1 MPMEGAK
8 QVLHMKGSSHI
19 NAAEANENQRNWTK
33 EQYDRRNDQGEKFYD
48 WYRRHLNFELDREGN
63 VHELGYSGKINERFD
78 RRVAE
83 LGAAPLDL
91 RLQEKYLPNRIVK
104 FIISGD
110 TEVMRKMAF
119 GNQDVN
125 FLYESESNSR
135 VKRMKAIEDWAKA
148 VHRYICKK
156 YGAENIV
163 GFDVH
168 LDEHAPH
175 IHCSIIPVGQRLNKE
190 TGEPEP
196 VISFKQHF
204 GHSLAEGSLVY
215 QALHT
220 ELYEQVNKDF
230 GLVRGDSIRGRN
242 VKHRDRTEYNRLLAR
257 KEASLRT
264 MIAHAEQELAAL
276 KVQMSDI
283 ETAIRQGTGN
293 VDKLKE
299 EFADL
304 ERRYKEVKGKRDNR
318 LWELV
323 KIDKERAQRNA
334 ELEKMDDR
342 CKELE
347 AREKDLMKQMA
358 VLAEMPLAS
367 AALRFILPA
376 FKALCLE
383 APEIREHLA
392 DTIFEDIDEDDFEG
406 IMKTAAE
413 VFIAG
418 ILGPQYPVQVSGGG
432 GGSESKMPWK
442 DKDEDIRD
450 YALRCLKYG
459 RRLYKSAK
467 KTQKSGGYHGHR

>member
-1 MPMEGAK
+1 
-8 QVLHMKGSSHI
+8 MKGSSHI

-48 WYRRHLNFELDREGN
+48 WFRRHLNFELDREGN
-63 VHELGYSGKINERFD
+63 VHELGYSGKVNERFD

-119 GNQDVN
+119 GDQDVN

-135 VKRMKAIEDWAKA
+135 VNRMKAIEDWAKA

-156 YGAENIV
+156 YGAENVV

-168 LDEHAPH
+168 LDEHSPH

-190 TGEPEP
+190 TGEQEP

-264 MIAHAEQELAAL
+264 MVANAEQELASL

-304 ERRYKEVKGKRDNR
+304 ERRYKEVKGKRDSR
-318 LWELV
+318 LWELI

-347 AREKDLMKQMA
+347 AREKDLMAQMA
-358 VLAEMPLAS
+358 ALAEMPLAS
-367 AALRFILPA
+367 AALKFILPA

-418 ILGPQYPVQVSGGG
+418 ILGPQYPVQISGGG

-450 YALRCLKYG
+450 YALRCLKFG
-459 RRLYKSAK
+459 RKLYKSAK
-467 KTQKSGGYHGHR
+467 KPQYSGGFRRH

>member
-1 MPMEGAK
+1 
-8 QVLHMKGSSHI
+8 MKGSSHI

-48 WYRRHLNFELDREGN
+48 WFRRHLNFELDREGN

-83 LGAAPLDL
+83 LGAEPLDL

-110 TEVMRKMAF
+110 TEVMRRMAF
-119 GNQDVN
+119 GDQDVN

-135 VKRMKAIEDWAKA
+135 VKRMKAIDDWAKA

-156 YGAENIV
+156 YGAENVV

-168 LDEHAPH
+168 LDEHSPH

-190 TGEPEP
+190 TGELEP

-220 ELYEQVNKDF
+220 ELYEQVNKNF

-264 MIAHAEQELAAL
+264 MVANAEQELASL

-293 VDKLKE
+293 VDKLNEK
-299 EFADL
+299 FADL
-304 ERRYKEVKGKRDNR
+304 ERRYKDLKGMRDDR
-318 LWELV
+318 LGELLR
-323 KIDKERAQRNA
+323 INNERAQRNA

-347 AREKDLMKQMA
+347 AREKDLMKQMSA
-358 VLAEMPLAS
+358 LAEMPLAN
-367 AALRFILPA
+367 AALKFILPA

-383 APEIREHLA
+383 APEIRDHLA
-392 DTIFEDIDEDDFEG
+392 DTIFEDIDQDDFEG

-418 ILGPQYPVQVSGGG
+418 ILGPQYQPQISSGG

-450 YALRCLKYG
+450 YALRCLKSG
-459 RRLYKSAK
+459 RKLYKSAK
-467 KTQKSGGYHGHR
+467 KPQYSGGFRRH

>member
-1 MPMEGAK
+1 MEGPK

-48 WYRRHLNFELDREGN
+48 WYRRNLNFELDREGN
-63 VHELGYSGKINERFD
+63 IHELGYSGKINERFD

-83 LGAAPLDL
+83 LGAEPLDL

-110 TEVMRKMAF
+110 TEVMRRMAF
-119 GNQDVN
+119 GDQDVN

-148 VHRYICKK
+148 VHHYICKK

-168 LDEHAPH
+168 LDEHSPH

-190 TGEPEP
+190 TGEQEP

-230 GLVRGDSIRGRN
+230 GLVRGNCIRGRN

-264 MIAHAEQELAAL
+264 MIAHAEQELASL

-299 EFADL
+299 EFDDL
-304 ERRYKEVKGKRDNR
+304 ERRYKEVKGKRDSR

-347 AREKDLMKQMA
+347 AREKDLMAQMA

-367 AALRFILPA
+367 AALKFILPA

-383 APEIREHLA
+383 APEIRDHLA

-413 VFIAG
+413 VLIAG
-418 ILGPQYPVQVSGGG
+418 ILGPQYPVQISGGG

-450 YALRCLKYG
+450 YALRCLKFG
-459 RRLYKSAK
+459 RKLYKSAK
-467 KTQKSGGYHGHR
+467 KTKKSSGYHGHR

>member
-1 MPMEGAK
+1 MEGAK

-48 WYRRHLNFELDREGN
+48 WFRRHLNFELDREGN

-83 LGAAPLDL
+83 LGAEPLDL

-110 TEVMRKMAF
+110 TEVMRRMAF
-119 GNQDVN
+119 GDQDVN
-125 FLYESESNSR
+125 FLYESESNIR

-156 YGAENIV
+156 YGAENVV

-168 LDEHAPH
+168 LDEHSPH

-190 TGEPEP
+190 TGELEP

-264 MIAHAEQELAAL
+264 MIANAEQELASL

-293 VDKLKE
+293 VDKLNE

-304 ERRYKEVKGKRDNR
+304 ERRYKELKGKRDDR
-318 LWELV
+318 LGELL
-323 KIDKERAQRNA
+323 KINNERAKRNA

-347 AREKDLMKQMA
+347 AREKDLMEQMSA
-358 VLAEMPLAS
+358 LAEMPLAN
-367 AALRFILPA
+367 AALKFILPA

-383 APEIREHLA
+383 APEIRDHLA
-392 DTIFEDIDEDDFEG
+392 DTIFEDIDQDDFEG

-418 ILGPQYPVQVSGGG
+418 ILGPQYQPQISSGG

-450 YALRCLKYG
+450 YALRCLKSG
-459 RRLYKSAK
+459 RKLYKSAK
-467 KTQKSGGYHGHR
+467 KPQYSGGFRRH

>member
-1 MPMEGAK
+1 
-8 QVLHMKGSSHI
+8 MKGSSHI

-48 WYRRHLNFELDREGN
+48 WFRRHLNFELDREGN

-119 GNQDVN
+119 GDQDVN

-135 VKRMKAIEDWAKA
+135 VNRMKAIEDWAKA

-156 YGAENIV
+156 YGAENVV

-168 LDEHAPH
+168 LDEHSPH

-190 TGEPEP
+190 TGEQEP

-264 MIAHAEQELAAL
+264 MVANAEQELASL

-304 ERRYKEVKGKRDNR
+304 ERRYKEVKGKRDSR
-318 LWELV
+318 LWELI

-347 AREKDLMKQMA
+347 AREKDLMAQMA
-358 VLAEMPLAS
+358 ALAEMPLAS
-367 AALRFILPA
+367 AALKFILPA

-418 ILGPQYPVQVSGGG
+418 ILGPQYPVQISGGG

-450 YALRCLKYG
+450 YALRCLKFG
-459 RRLYKSAK
+459 RKLYKSAK
-467 KTQKSGGYHGHR
+467 KPQYSGGFRRH

>member
-1 MPMEGAK
+1 MEGAK

-33 EQYDRRNDQGEKFYD
+33 EQYDRRNDLGEKFYD
-48 WYRRHLNFELDREGN
+48 WFRRHLNFELDREGN

-83 LGAAPLDL
+83 LGAEPLDL

-110 TEVMRKMAF
+110 TEVMRRMAF
-119 GNQDVN
+119 GDQDVN

-156 YGAENIV
+156 YGAENVV

-168 LDEHAPH
+168 LDEHSPH
-175 IHCSIIPVGQRLNKE
+175 IHCSIIPVGQRLNKQ
-190 TGEPEP
+190 TGELEP

-264 MIAHAEQELAAL
+264 MVANAEQELASL

-304 ERRYKEVKGKRDNR
+304 ERRYKEVKGKRDSR

-347 AREKDLMKQMA
+347 AREKDLMEQMSA
-358 VLAEMPLAS
+358 LAEMPLAN
-367 AALRFILPA
+367 AALKFILPA

-383 APEIREHLA
+383 APEIRDHLT
-392 DTIFEDIDEDDFEG
+392 DTIFEDIDQDDFEG

-418 ILGPQYPVQVSGGG
+418 ILGPQYQPQISSGG
-432 GGSESKMPWK
+432 GGSESKLPWK

-450 YALRCLKYG
+450 YALRCLKSG
-459 RRLYKSAK
+459 RKLYKSAK
-467 KTQKSGGYHGHR
+467 KPQYSGGFRRH

>member
-1 MPMEGAK
+1 
-8 QVLHMKGSSHI
+8 MKGSSHI

-48 WYRRHLNFELDREGN
+48 WYRRHLNFEIDREGN
-63 VHELGYSGKINERFD
+63 IHPLGYSGKINVRFD
-78 RRVAE
+78 RRVNE
-83 LGAAPLDL
+83 LGAEPLDL

-135 VKRMKAIEDWAKA
+135 VKRMKAIEKWAKA
-148 VHRYICKK
+148 VHRYICEK
-156 YGAENIV
+156 YGGENVV

-168 LDEHAPH
+168 LDEHSPH

-190 TGEPEP
+190 TGELEP

-220 ELYEQVNKDF
+220 ELYEKVNKDF

-242 VKHRDRTEYNRLLAR
+242 VKHRDRTEYNRHLAR

-264 MIAHAEQELAAL
+264 MIANAEQELASL

-283 ETAIRQGTGN
+283 ETAIRQDTGN
-293 VDKLKE
+293 INDLHEQFK
-299 EFADL
+299 DL
-304 ERRYKEVKGKRDNR
+304 ERRYKELKAKRDAR
-318 LWELV
+318 LGELL
-323 KIDKERAQRNA
+323 KINNERAQRNA
-334 ELEKMDDR
+334 ELEKIDSR
-342 CKELE
+342 CNELE
-347 AREKDLMKQMA
+347 AREKELVEQMSA
-358 VLAEMPLAS
+358 IVEMPLAS
-367 AALRFILPA
+367 AALKFILPA
-376 FKALCLE
+376 FQALCLE
-383 APEIREHLA
+383 APETREHLA
-392 DTIFEDIDEDDFEG
+392 GTIFEDIENDEFPE
-406 IMKTAAE
+406 IMKMAAQ

-418 ILGPQYPVQVSGGG
+418 ILGPEHPVQISGGG
-432 GGSESKMPWK
+432 GGSESKMPWR
-442 DKDEDIRD
+442 DKDEDLRD
-450 YALRCLKYG
+450 YALRCLKFV
-459 RRLYKSAK
+459 RKLYKSSK
-467 KTQKSGGYHGHR
+467 GTKRSGGYGRH

>member
-1 MPMEGAK
+1 MEGPK

-48 WYRRHLNFELDREGN
+48 WYRRHLNFEIDRDGN

-168 LDEHAPH
+168 LDEHSPH
-175 IHCSIIPVGQRLNKE
+175 IHCSIIPIGQRLNKE
-190 TGEPEP
+190 TGELEP

-264 MIAHAEQELAAL
+264 MIANAEQELASL

-323 KIDKERAQRNA
+323 KIDKVRAQRNA

-432 GGSESKMPWK
+432 GGSESKLPWK
-442 DKDEDIRD
+442 DKDEDLRD

-459 RRLYKSAK
+459 RKLYKSAK
-467 KTQKSGGYHGHR
+467 KTKKSSGYHGHR

>member
-1 MPMEGAK
+1 MEGPK

-83 LGAAPLDL
+83 LGAAHLDL

-110 TEVMRKMAF
+110 TEVMRRMAF

-168 LDEHAPH
+168 LDEHSPH
-175 IHCSIIPVGQRLNKE
+175 IHCSIIPIGQRLNKE
-190 TGEPEP
+190 TGELEP

-264 MIAHAEQELAAL
+264 MIANAEQELASL

-323 KIDKERAQRNA
+323 KIDKVRAQRNA

-347 AREKDLMKQMA
+347 AREKDLMEQMSA
-358 VLAEMPLAS
+358 LAEMPLAN
-367 AALRFILPA
+367 AALKFILPA

-383 APEIREHLA
+383 APEIRDHLA
-392 DTIFEDIDEDDFEG
+392 DTIFEDIDQDDFEG

-432 GGSESKMPWK
+432 GGSESKLPWK
-442 DKDEDIRD
+442 DKDEDLRD

-459 RRLYKSAK
+459 RKLYKSAK
-467 KTQKSGGYHGHR
+467 KPQYSGGFRRH

>member
-1 MPMEGAK
+1 
-8 QVLHMKGSSHI
+8 MKGSSHI
-19 NAAEANENQRNWTK
+19 NVAEANENQRNWTK

-48 WYRRHLNFELDREGN
+48 WFRRHLNFELDREGN

-83 LGAAPLDL
+83 LGAEPLDL

-110 TEVMRKMAF
+110 TEVMRRMAF
-119 GNQDVN
+119 GDQDVN

-156 YGAENIV
+156 YGAENVV

-168 LDEHAPH
+168 LDEHSPH

-190 TGEPEP
+190 TGELEP

-220 ELYEQVNKDF
+220 ELYEQVNKNF

-264 MIAHAEQELAAL
+264 MVANAEQELASL

-293 VDKLKE
+293 VDKLNEK
-299 EFADL
+299 FADL
-304 ERRYKEVKGKRDNR
+304 ERRYKDLKGMRDDR
-318 LWELV
+318 LGELLR
-323 KIDKERAQRNA
+323 INNERAQRNA

-347 AREKDLMKQMA
+347 AREKDLMKQMSA
-358 VLAEMPLAS
+358 LAEMPLAN
-367 AALRFILPA
+367 AALKFILPA

-383 APEIREHLA
+383 APEIRDHLA
-392 DTIFEDIDEDDFEG
+392 DTIFEDIDQDDFEG

-418 ILGPQYPVQVSGGG
+418 ILGPQYQPQISSGG

-450 YALRCLKYG
+450 YALRCLKSG
-459 RRLYKSAK
+459 RKLYKSAK
-467 KTQKSGGYHGHR
+467 KPQYSGGFRRH

>member
-1 MPMEGAK
+1 MEGPK

-63 VHELGYSGKINERFD
+63 IHELGYSGKINERFD

-110 TEVMRKMAF
+110 TEVMRRMAF
-119 GNQDVN
+119 GDQDVN

-168 LDEHAPH
+168 LDEHSPH

-190 TGEPEP
+190 TGELEP

-264 MIAHAEQELAAL
+264 MIANAEQELASL

-293 VDKLKE
+293 VDKLNE

-304 ERRYKEVKGKRDNR
+304 ERRYKELKGKRDDR
-318 LWELV
+318 LGELL
-323 KIDKERAQRNA
+323 KINIERAQRNA

-347 AREKDLMKQMA
+347 AREKDLMEQMSA
-358 VLAEMPLAS
+358 LAEMPLAN
-367 AALRFILPA
+367 AALKFILPA
-376 FKALCLE
+376 FKSLCLE
-383 APEIREHLA
+383 APEIRDHLA

-418 ILGPQYPVQVSGGG
+418 ILGPQYPVQISGGG

-442 DKDEDIRD
+442 DKNEDIRD
-450 YALRCLKYG
+450 YALRCLKFG
-459 RRLYKSAK
+459 RKLYKSAK
-467 KTQKSGGYHGHR
+467 KPQYSGGFRRH

>member
-1 MPMEGAK
+1 
-8 QVLHMKGSSHI
+8 MKGSSHI

-48 WYRRHLNFELDREGN
+48 WYRRNLNFELDREGN
-63 VHELGYSGKINERFD
+63 IHELGYSGKINERFD
-78 RRVAE
+78 RRVAA
-83 LGAAPLDL
+83 LGAEPLDL

-110 TEVMRKMAF
+110 TEVMRRMAF
-119 GNQDVN
+119 GDQDVN

-168 LDEHAPH
+168 LDEHSPH

-190 TGEPEP
+190 TGEQEP

-264 MIAHAEQELAAL
+264 MIAHAEQELASL

-299 EFADL
+299 EFDDL
-304 ERRYKEVKGKRDNR
+304 ERRYKEVKGKRDSR

-347 AREKDLMKQMA
+347 AREKDLMAQMA

-367 AALRFILPA
+367 AALKFILPA

-383 APEIREHLA
+383 APEIRDHLA

-413 VFIAG
+413 VLIAG
-418 ILGPQYPVQVSGGG
+418 ILGPQYPVQISGGG

-450 YALRCLKYG
+450 YALRCLKFG
-459 RRLYKSAK
+459 RKLYKSAK
-467 KTQKSGGYHGHR
+467 KTKKSSGYHGHR

>member
-1 MPMEGAK
+1 
-8 QVLHMKGSSHI
+8 MKGSSHI

-83 LGAAPLDL
+83 LGAAHLDL

-110 TEVMRKMAF
+110 TEVMRRMAF

-168 LDEHAPH
+168 LDEHSPH
-175 IHCSIIPVGQRLNKE
+175 IHCSIIPIGQRLNKE
-190 TGEPEP
+190 TGELEP

-264 MIAHAEQELAAL
+264 MIANAEQELASL

-323 KIDKERAQRNA
+323 KIDKVRAQRNA

-432 GGSESKMPWK
+432 GGSESKLPWK
-442 DKDEDIRD
+442 DKDEDLRD

-459 RRLYKSAK
+459 RKLYKSAK
-467 KTQKSGGYHGHR
+467 KPQYSGGFRRH

>member
-1 MPMEGAK
+1 MPMEGPK

-110 TEVMRKMAF
+110 TEVMRRMAF
-119 GNQDVN
+119 GDQDVN

-168 LDEHAPH
+168 LDEHSPH

-264 MIAHAEQELAAL
+264 MVANAEQELASL

-304 ERRYKEVKGKRDNR
+304 ERRYKEVKGKRDSR
-318 LWELV
+318 LWELI

-418 ILGPQYPVQVSGGG
+418 ILGPQYPVQISGGG

-450 YALRCLKYG
+450 YALRCLKFG
-459 RRLYKSAK
+459 RKLYKSAK
-467 KTQKSGGYHGHR
+467 KTQRSGGFRRH

>member
-1 MPMEGAK
+1 MEGPK
-8 QVLHMKGSSHI
+8 QVLHMKGCSHI

-48 WYRRHLNFELDREGN
+48 WYRRHLNFEIDREGN
-63 VHELGYSGKINERFD
+63 IHHLGYSGKINERFD
-78 RRVAE
+78 SRCNE
-83 LGAAPLDL
+83 LGAEPLDL

-135 VKRMKAIEDWAKA
+135 VKRMKDIEKWAKS
-148 VHRYICKK
+148 VHSFICKK
-156 YGAENIV
+156 YGAENVV

-168 LDEHAPH
+168 LDEHSPH
-175 IHCSIIPVGQRLNKE
+175 IHCSIIPVGQRLNKK
-190 TGEPEP
+190 TGNEEP

-220 ELYEQVNKDF
+220 ELYKEVNRNF
-230 GLVRGDSIRGRN
+230 GLVRGDSIHGRN
-242 VKHRDRTEYNRLLAR
+242 VKHRDRTEYNRFLAR

-264 MIAHAEQELAAL
+264 MIANAEQELADL

-293 VDKLKE
+293 VDKLKDD
-299 EFADL
+299 FADL
-304 ERRYKEVKGKRDNR
+304 EKRYKELKAKRDER
-318 LWELV
+318 LYELF
-323 KIDKERAQRNA
+323 KIDNERAQRNA
-334 ELEKMDDR
+334 ELEKQESK
-342 CKELE
+342 CNELE
-347 AREKDLMKQMA
+347 AREKDLMDQMTA
-358 VLAEMPLAS
+358 LVQMPLAD
-367 AALRFILPA
+367 AALKFILPA
-376 FKALCLE
+376 FQALCLE

-392 DTIFEDIDEDDFEG
+392 DTIFEDIDQDDFPG

-418 ILGPQYPVQVSGGG
+418 ILGPEYPVQISCGG

-442 DKDEDIRD
+442 DEDEDIRD
-450 YALRCLKYG
+450 YALRCLKFG
-459 RRLYKSAK
+459 RKLYKSSK
-467 KTQKSGGYHGHR
+467 KTQRSGSYHRH

>member
-1 MPMEGAK
+1 
-8 QVLHMKGSSHI
+8 
-19 NAAEANENQRNWTK
+19 
-33 EQYDRRNDQGEKFYD
+33 
-48 WYRRHLNFELDREGN
+48 
-63 VHELGYSGKINERFD
+63 
-78 RRVAE
+78 
-83 LGAAPLDL
+83 
-91 RLQEKYLPNRIVK
+91 
-104 FIISGD
+104 
-110 TEVMRKMAF
+110 MAF
-119 GNQDVN
+119 GDQDVN

-156 YGAENIV
+156 YGAENVV

-168 LDEHAPH
+168 LDEHSPH

-190 TGEPEP
+190 TGELEP

-264 MIAHAEQELAAL
+264 MIAHAEQELASL

-304 ERRYKEVKGKRDNR
+304 ERRYKEVKGKRDSR

-347 AREKDLMKQMA
+347 AREKDLMAQMA
-358 VLAEMPLAS
+358 ALAEMPLAS
-367 AALRFILPA
+367 AALKFILPA

-418 ILGPQYPVQVSGGG
+418 ILGPQYPVQISGGG

-442 DKDEDIRD
+442 DKDEDVRD
-450 YALRCLKYG
+450 YALRCLKFG
-459 RRLYKSAK
+459 RKLYKSAK
-467 KTQKSGGYHGHR
+467 KPQYSGGFRRH

>member
-1 MPMEGAK
+1 
-8 QVLHMKGSSHI
+8 
-19 NAAEANENQRNWTK
+19 
-33 EQYDRRNDQGEKFYD
+33 
-48 WYRRHLNFELDREGN
+48 
-63 VHELGYSGKINERFD
+63 
-78 RRVAE
+78 
-83 LGAAPLDL
+83 
-91 RLQEKYLPNRIVK
+91 
-104 FIISGD
+104 
-110 TEVMRKMAF
+110 MAF

-168 LDEHAPH
+168 LDEHSPH

-190 TGEPEP
+190 TGELES

-264 MIAHAEQELAAL
+264 MIANAEQELASL

-304 ERRYKEVKGKRDNR
+304 ERRYKDVKGKRDNR

-323 KIDKERAQRNA
+323 KIDKERAQRNV

-347 AREKDLMKQMA
+347 SREKDLIKQMA
-358 VLAEMPLAS
+358 VLVEMPLAS

-392 DTIFEDIDEDDFEG
+392 DTIFEDIDEDNFEG

-418 ILGPQYPVQVSGGG
+418 ILGPQYPVQISGGG
-432 GGSESKMPWK
+432 GGSESRMPWK
-442 DKDEDIRD
+442 DKDEDLRD
-450 YALRCLKYG
+450 YALRCLKFG
-459 RRLYKSAK
+459 RKLYKSAK
-467 KTQKSGGYHGHR
+467 KTKKSSGYHGHR

>member
-1 MPMEGAK
+1 MEGAK

-48 WYRRHLNFELDREGN
+48 WFRRHLNFELDREGN

-83 LGAAPLDL
+83 LGAEPLDL

-110 TEVMRKMAF
+110 TEIMRRMAF
-119 GNQDVN
+119 GDQDVN

-148 VHRYICKK
+148 VHHYICKK
-156 YGAENIV
+156 YGAENVV

-168 LDEHAPH
+168 LDEHSPH

-190 TGEPEP
+190 TGELEP

-264 MIAHAEQELAAL
+264 MIANAEQELASL

-293 VDKLKE
+293 VDKLNEK
-299 EFADL
+299 FADL

-383 APEIREHLA
+383 TPEIREHLA

-418 ILGPQYPVQVSGGG
+418 ILGPQYPVQISGGG
-432 GGSESKMPWK
+432 GGSESKLPWK

-450 YALRCLKYG
+450 YALRCLKFG
-459 RRLYKSAK
+459 RKLYKSAK
-467 KTQKSGGYHGHR
+467 KTKKSSGYHGHR

>member
-1 MPMEGAK
+1 
-8 QVLHMKGSSHI
+8 MKGSSHI

-110 TEVMRKMAF
+110 TEVMRRMAF

-168 LDEHAPH
+168 LDEHSPH
-175 IHCSIIPVGQRLNKE
+175 IHCSIIPIGQRLNKE
-190 TGEPEP
+190 TGELEP

-264 MIAHAEQELAAL
+264 MIANAEQELASL

-323 KIDKERAQRNA
+323 KIDKVRAQRNA

-383 APEIREHLA
+383 TPEIHEHLA

-418 ILGPQYPVQVSGGG
+418 ILGPQHPVQVSGGG
-432 GGSESKMPWK
+432 GGSESKLPWK
-442 DKDEDIRD
+442 DKDEDLRD
-450 YALRCLKYG
+450 YALRCLKFG
-459 RRLYKSAK
+459 RKLYKSAK
-467 KTQKSGGYHGHR
+467 KTKKSGGYHGHR

>member
-1 MPMEGAK
+1 
-8 QVLHMKGSSHI
+8 MKGSSHI

-48 WYRRHLNFELDREGN
+48 WYRRHLNFEIDRDGN

-168 LDEHAPH
+168 LDEHSPH
-175 IHCSIIPVGQRLNKE
+175 IHCSIIPIGQRLNKE
-190 TGEPEP
+190 TGELEP

-264 MIAHAEQELAAL
+264 MIANAEQELASL

-323 KIDKERAQRNA
+323 KIDKVRAQRNA

-432 GGSESKMPWK
+432 GGSESKLPWK
-442 DKDEDIRD
+442 DKDEDLRD

-459 RRLYKSAK
+459 RKLYKSAK
-467 KTQKSGGYHGHR
+467 KTKKSSGYHGHR

>member
-1 MPMEGAK
+1 MEGPK

-48 WYRRHLNFELDREGN
+48 WFRRHLNFELDREGN

-119 GNQDVN
+119 GDQDVN

-135 VKRMKAIEDWAKA
+135 VNRMKAIEDWAKA

-156 YGAENIV
+156 YGAENVV

-168 LDEHAPH
+168 LDEHSPH

-190 TGEPEP
+190 TGEQEP

-264 MIAHAEQELAAL
+264 MVANAEQELASL

-304 ERRYKEVKGKRDNR
+304 ERRYKEVKGKRDSR
-318 LWELV
+318 LWELI

-347 AREKDLMKQMA
+347 AREKDLMAQMA
-358 VLAEMPLAS
+358 ALAEMPLAS
-367 AALRFILPA
+367 AALKFILPA

-418 ILGPQYPVQVSGGG
+418 ILGPQYPVQISGGG

-450 YALRCLKYG
+450 YALRCLKFG
-459 RRLYKSAK
+459 RKLYKSAK
-467 KTQKSGGYHGHR
+467 KPQYSGGFRRH

>member
-1 MPMEGAK
+1 
-8 QVLHMKGSSHI
+8 MKGSSHI

-78 RRVAE
+78 RRAAE

-110 TEVMRKMAF
+110 TEVMRRMAF

-168 LDEHAPH
+168 LDEHSPH

-190 TGEPEP
+190 TGELEP

-264 MIAHAEQELAAL
+264 MIAHAEQELASL

-304 ERRYKEVKGKRDNR
+304 ERRYKDVKGKRDNR

-342 CKELE
+342 CKEFE
-347 AREKDLMKQMA
+347 AREKDLIKQMA
-358 VLAEMPLAS
+358 VLVEMPLAS

-392 DTIFEDIDEDDFEG
+392 DTIFEDIDEDNFEG

-442 DKDEDIRD
+442 DKDEDLRD
-450 YALRCLKYG
+450 YALRCLKFG
-459 RRLYKSAK
+459 RKLYKSAK
-467 KTQKSGGYHGHR
+467 KPQYSGGFRRH

>member
-1 MPMEGAK
+1 
-8 QVLHMKGSSHI
+8 MKGSSHI

-48 WYRRHLNFELDREGN
+48 WYRRHLNFELDRDGN

-78 RRVAE
+78 RRAAE

-110 TEVMRKMAF
+110 TEVMRRMAF

-264 MIAHAEQELAAL
+264 MIAHAEQELASL

-418 ILGPQYPVQVSGGG
+418 ILGPQYPVQVSSGG
-432 GGSESKMPWK
+432 GGSESRMPWK
-442 DKDEDIRD
+442 DKDEDLRD

-467 KTQKSGGYHGHR
+467 KPQKSSGYHGHR

>member
-1 MPMEGAK
+1 MQGPK

-19 NAAEANENQRNWTK
+19 NVAEANENQRNWTK

-110 TEVMRKMAF
+110 TEVMRRMAF

-168 LDEHAPH
+168 LDEHSPH

-190 TGEPEP
+190 TGELEP

-242 VKHRDRTEYNRLLAR
+242 VKHRDRTEYNRHLAR

-264 MIAHAEQELAAL
+264 MIANAEQELASL

-293 VDKLKE
+293 VDKLNEK
-299 EFADL
+299 FADL

-413 VFIAG
+413 VFIAA
-418 ILGPQYPVQVSGGG
+418 ILGPKYPVQVSSGG
-432 GGSESKMPWK
+432 GGSESRMPWK
-442 DKDEDIRD
+442 DKDEDLRD

-467 KTQKSGGYHGHR
+467 KPQKSSGYHGHR

>member
-1 MPMEGAK
+1 MEGAK

-63 VHELGYSGKINERFD
+63 IHELGYSGKINERFD

-83 LGAAPLDL
+83 LGAEPLDL
-91 RLQEKYLPNRIVK
+91 RLQEKFLPNRIVK

-119 GNQDVN
+119 GDQDVN

-156 YGAENIV
+156 YRAENVV

-168 LDEHAPH
+168 LDEHSPH

-190 TGEPEP
+190 TGELEP

-264 MIAHAEQELAAL
+264 MIAHAEQELASL

-293 VDKLKE
+293 VNKLKE

-304 ERRYKEVKGKRDNR
+304 ERRYKEVKGKRDSR

-347 AREKDLMKQMA
+347 AREKDLMAQMA
-358 VLAEMPLAS
+358 VLAEMPLAN
-367 AALRFILPA
+367 AALKFILPA

-383 APEIREHLA
+383 APEIRDHLA

-418 ILGPQYPVQVSGGG
+418 ILGPQYPVQISGGG

-450 YALRCLKYG
+450 YALRCLKFG
-459 RRLYKSAK
+459 RKLYKSAK
-467 KTQKSGGYHGHR
+467 KPQYSGGFRRH

>member
-1 MPMEGAK
+1 
-8 QVLHMKGSSHI
+8 MKGSSHI

-48 WYRRHLNFELDREGN
+48 WFRRHLNFELDREGN
-63 VHELGYSGKINERFD
+63 VHELGYSGKINKRFD

-83 LGAAPLDL
+83 LGAEPLDL

-110 TEVMRKMAF
+110 TEVMRRMAF
-119 GNQDVN
+119 GDQDVN

-156 YGAENIV
+156 YGTENVV

-168 LDEHAPH
+168 LDEHSPH
-175 IHCSIIPVGQRLNKE
+175 IHCSIIPVGQRLNRE
-190 TGEPEP
+190 TGELEP

-264 MIAHAEQELAAL
+264 MIAHAEQELASL

-293 VDKLKE
+293 VGKLKE

-304 ERRYKEVKGKRDNR
+304 ERRYKEVKGKRDSR

-347 AREKDLMKQMA
+347 AREKDLMKQMSA
-358 VLAEMPLAS
+358 LAEMPLAN
-367 AALRFILPA
+367 AALKFILPA

-383 APEIREHLA
+383 APEIRDHLA
-392 DTIFEDIDEDDFEG
+392 DTIFEDIDQDDFEG

-418 ILGPQYPVQVSGGG
+418 ILGPQYPVQISGGG

-450 YALRCLKYG
+450 YALRCLKSG
-459 RRLYKSAK
+459 RKLYKSAK
-467 KTQKSGGYHGHR
+467 KPQYSGGFRRH

>member
-1 MPMEGAK
+1 MPMEGPK

-110 TEVMRKMAF
+110 TEVMRRMAF
-119 GNQDVN
+119 GDQDVN

-168 LDEHAPH
+168 LDEHSPH

-190 TGEPEP
+190 TGELEP
-196 VISFKQHF
+196 VISFKHHF

-264 MIAHAEQELAAL
+264 MIAHAEQELASL

-299 EFADL
+299 ELADL

-347 AREKDLMKQMA
+347 AREKDLIKQMA

-392 DTIFEDIDEDDFEG
+392 DTIFEDIDEDDFGG

-418 ILGPQYPVQVSGGG
+418 ILGPQYPVQVSSGG
-432 GGSESKMPWK
+432 GGSESKLPWK
-442 DKDEDIRD
+442 DKDEDLRD
-450 YALRCLKYG
+450 YALRCLKFG
-459 RRLYKSAK
+459 RKLYKSAK
-467 KTQKSGGYHGHR
+467 KPQYSGGFRRH